1 MSRRRQT
8 PWIYRWSRYLIAA
21 IAAVGALGTG
31 YLTLTRF
38 FAGNTACPTGGCDTV
53 LTSAYATVFGQPL
66 TLFGFLAYFS
76 MGIMALAP
84 LAVNPEQNKDL
95 RLKVENW
102 TWLYLLVGSTAMSV
116 FSGYLMYILAT
127 QLKQVCIYCIVSA
140 CLSLGLFVLTILGRA
155 WEDVGQ
161 LLFIWVIVA
170 VVTLTGTLAVYA
182 GANNVGVDRTR
193 QLGPPI
199 TTVSTQAELALAQ
212 HLKSVGAKMYGAYW
226 CPHCH
231 DQKQLFGKEA
241 FAQIDYVECAQDAP
255 NNQAAQCQAI
265 APKVKEATGQDF
277 GFPSWE
283 INGRFLVGTQTLE
296 QLAEASGY
304 QGPRNFQAQPGS

>member
-8 PWIYRWSRYLIAA
+8 PWIHRWSRYLIAA

-38 FAGNTACPTGGCDTV
+38 FGGTTTCPTGGCDTV
-53 LTSAYATVFGQPL
+53 LTSAYATVFGLPL

-95 RLKVENW
+95 RLKLENW
-102 TWLYLLVGSTAMSV
+102 SWLYLLVGSTAMSI

-127 QLKQVCIYCIVSA
+127 ELKQVCLYCIVSA
-140 CLSLGLFVLTILGRA
+140 CLSLSLFVITLLGRT
-155 WEDVGQ
+155 WEDLGQ

-182 GANNVGVDRTR
+182 GANGTGVSKDNP
-193 QLGPPI
+193 GPPI
-199 TTVSTQAELALAQ
+199 TTVSSQAEVELAK
-212 HLKSVGAKMYGAYW
+212 HLKSVGAVMYGAYW

-241 FAQIDYVECAQDAP
+241 FAQINYIECAEDVP
-255 NNQAAQCQAI
+255 NSGVAQCRAI

-277 GFPSWE
+277 GFPTWE
-283 INGRFLVGTQTLE
+283 INGKFLVGTQTLE
-296 QLAEASGY
+296 QLAEATGY
-304 QGPRNFQAQPGS
+304 QGPRNFQTQR